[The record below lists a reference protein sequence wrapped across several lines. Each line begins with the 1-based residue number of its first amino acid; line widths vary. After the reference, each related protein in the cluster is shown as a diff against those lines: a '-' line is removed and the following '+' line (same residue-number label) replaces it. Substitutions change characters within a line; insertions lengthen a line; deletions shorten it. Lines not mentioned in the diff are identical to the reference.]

1 MKNTRRKT
9 SGIMFAAM
17 TDLFMNFALALV
29 WVLFVMP
36 TTEEGEVAARRE
48 TTPREMTGGSAP
60 ADGLAVATV
69 TIDGKTGALSIRYQ
83 GRDLTMEDL
92 EATQTG
98 APPFPDH
105 LVFRFRNFV
114 EFERLAGLAVERD
127 AAVSLK
133 LDKP

>member
-1 MKNTRRKT
+1 MKNTRPKN
-9 SGIMFAAM
+9 SGVMFAAM

-36 TTEEGEVAARRE
+36 TTQEGAVAAQQK
-48 TTPREMTGGSAP
+48 TTPREMTEGSAP

-69 TIDGKTGALSIRYQ
+69 TIDGDTRTLSIRYQ

-92 EATQTG
+92 EETQTG

-105 LVFRFRNFV
+105 LVFRFRNFAA
-114 EFERLAGLAVERD
+114 FEKLAGLAVERD

-133 LDKP
+133 LGKP